1 MDEIELRT
9 AILPDLDGLQLK
21 TRWYFEGELPDGY
34 SMSKNY
40 LINDERNYREV
51 TLGEGDLSKT
61 NEY

>member
-1 MDEIELRT
+1 MYDIELRT
-9 AILPDLDGLQLK
+9 TIFTEFDGLQLK
-21 TRWYFEGELPDGY
+21 TRWYFEGELPDGS

-40 LINDERNYREV
+40 LINDEGNYREV